1 MDRRFSA
8 RGPSQGWHAC
18 RGSPVTVEL
27 ARRKHAWPR
36 RKGDASG
43 GGHPSKLER
52 HGEDYALFE
61 GTSGRAGALA
71 LPLALPLSPAPLPL
85 PPISFSLSVS
95 RACSPALPPLGPP
108 PSHILPPLRLPLLL
122 PTPPPPGSE
131 IQWWKRRSRGQEK
144 PGKRER
150 GIAEERWGERAGK
163 GGQERGVEG
172 ERGGRGE
179 PCALTHW
186 GYTYGS
192 STHPSSAVP
201 SGLSAHGLRH

>member
-1 MDRRFSA
+1 MWCPAAWVTRRGSSVQMDRRFSA

-18 RGSPVTVEL
+18 RGSPVTLEL
-27 ARRKHAWPR
+27 ARRKHVWPR

-61 GTSGRAGALA
+61 GTSGRVGALA

-95 RACSPALPPLGPP
+95 RAGSPTL
-108 PSHILPPLRLPLLL
+108 
-122 PTPPPPGSE
+122 PPPPRSE
-131 IQWWKRRSRGQEK
+131 IQWWKLRSRGQEK

-150 GIAEERWGERAGK
+150 GIAEGRWGERAGK

-179 PCALTHW
+179 PCALTRW

-192 STHPSSAVP
+192 SAHPSSAVP